1 MSNNCRRLNPK
12 FIASSPVSPQVV
24 TALWRAS
31 TKAAGR
37 QWLFRNEDNV
47 FNPIIDQNEDKVD
60 KDKVDI
66 AIRSLSRFMSLW
78 NGMSPT
84 LPYCLAMCTLL
95 LD

>member
-1 MSNNCRRLNPK
+1 MSNNYRRLNPK
-12 FIASSPVSPQVV
+12 FIASLPVSPQVV

-47 FNPIIDQNEDKVD
+47 FNPIIDQNEDQ
-60 KDKVDI
+60 VDI

-84 LPYCLAMCTLL
+84 LP
-95 LD
+95 

>member
-1 MSNNCRRLNPK
+1 MSNNDRRLNPK

-47 FNPIIDQNEDKVD
+47 FNPIIDQNEDQ
-60 KDKVDI
+60 VDI

-84 LPYCLAMCTLL
+84 LP
-95 LD
+95 

>member
-1 MSNNCRRLNPK
+1 MSNNYRRLNPK

-47 FNPIIDQNEDKVD
+47 FNPIIDQNEDQ
-60 KDKVDI
+60 VDI

-84 LPYCLAMCTLL
+84 LP
-95 LD
+95 